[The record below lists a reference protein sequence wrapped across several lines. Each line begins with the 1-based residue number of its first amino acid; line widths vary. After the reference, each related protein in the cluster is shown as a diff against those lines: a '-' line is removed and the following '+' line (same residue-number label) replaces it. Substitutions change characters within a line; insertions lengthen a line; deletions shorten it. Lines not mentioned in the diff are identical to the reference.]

1 MLPEENPSMFRP
13 VYAVLGAAALLV
25 AASARA
31 ADVKVTGI
39 HNCCPACTKA
49 INSTLEGAGA
59 KGVVLKGNEVS
70 FSADDAEKA
79 VKALY
84 DAGFAVKAEGVKTPG
99 IDGAKGVKGKDTKV
113 EAVHNCCGSCTRAI
127 NAAIKGVGTSAV
139 KPRET
144 SFTVTSENEVQA
156 EDVVKALRAAGF
168 NARVAR

>member
-1 MLPEENPSMFRP
+1 MFRP
-13 VYAVLGAAALLV
+13 IYAVFGAAALLI
-25 AASARA
+25 ASAAHA

-49 INSTLEGAGA
+49 ITSTLEGAGA
-59 KGVVLKGNEVS
+59 KDITIKTTEVS
-70 FSADDAEKA
+70 FSSEDAEKA

-84 DAGFAVKAEGVKTPG
+84 DAGFAVKAEGLKSPG
-99 IDGAKGVKGKDTKV
+99 IEGAKGVKGKETKV

-127 NAAIKGVGTSAV
+127 NGALKGAGGTSMV

-144 SFTVTSENEVQA
+144 SFTVSTENDVQA

-168 NARVAR
+168 NAKVAK